1 MLWQIG
7 ETMKHSIIGTAGHVD
22 HGKSLLIKALTGIDT
37 DRLKEEKKR
46 GITIDLGFAWLDLP
60 NGGKAGIVDVPGH
73 ERFISNML
81 AGAGGIDLVLLIVA
95 ADEGVMPQTREHLD
109 ILQLLGIPQGIIVL
123 TKKDLVSQEWLELV
137 QDDVRSVCTG
147 TFLEMAPMCIVS
159 AYTGDGIAELRELI
173 ISILTKLDSTKSLL
187 PFRQPIDRVFS
198 MEGFGTVVTGTIIEG
213 QLKVG
218 ETVMLYPSET
228 EVRVRNIQVHGQDQ
242 TCGFAGQRAAINL
255 ASISRTDVLRGEV
268 LAQSH
273 SLIPTRML
281 DVKINILSNSPYTI
295 KSGSYLHL
303 HHGASETVARL
314 RLFDSNE
321 LKPGQIG
328 WGRLSVD
335 ENIVASYGDR
345 FILRFFSPLHTIG
358 GGIVLDPAPVTSK
371 VNPQQWMKR
380 LQLLASDDMKQR
392 LILAVDSASPHFGD
406 LKSALKRA
414 GADQLPS
421 EKAKAILEQLERE
434 KLIFLLRD
442 QTVLSSKF
450 IEDLQK
456 SVLNILTL
464 HHAENPLSPG
474 IKREE
479 LRTRIL
485 PEAKLNHSDSII
497 SLLVDRGVIA
507 EAAGIISLPD
517 FRIILTPAQECAEQE
532 LLNNY
537 LEQGF
542 SPEDTEQM
550 LAKIDQKLD
559 PESLLS
565 DLISRGLLIRLN
577 AQIVIHRD
585 NIEKAKELVLSI
597 LHESG
602 ELRLGDFRDQI
613 GTSRKYAVAILE
625 YFDKINLTKL
635 SGDIRKL
642 ISR

>member
-1 MLWQIG
+1 
-7 ETMKHSIIGTAGHVD
+7 MKHSIIGTAGHVD

-60 NGGKAGIVDVPGH
+60 GGGKAGIVDVPGH
-73 ERFISNML
+73 EKFISNML

-123 TKKDLVSQEWLELV
+123 TKKDLVSSEWLELV
-137 QDDVRSVCTG
+137 QEDVRSVCTG
-147 TFLEMAPMCIVS
+147 TFLEKAPLCAVS

-213 QLKVG
+213 QVQVG

-228 EVRVRNIQVHGQDQ
+228 GVRVRNIQIHGQDQ
-242 TCGFAGQRAAINL
+242 ICGFAGQRAAINL
-255 ASISRTDVLRGEV
+255 ASISRADVLRGEV
-268 LAQSH
+268 LAQSY
-273 SLIPTRML
+273 SLIPSRML
-281 DVKINILSNSPYTI
+281 DVKIKILSNSPYTI

-303 HHGASETVARL
+303 HHGASETIARL
-314 RLFDSNE
+314 RLFDCNE
-321 LKPGQIG
+321 LWPGQIG

-335 ENIVASYGDR
+335 ENIVAAYGDR
-345 FILRFFSPLHTIG
+345 FILRFFSPLHTVG
-358 GGIVLDPAPVTSK
+358 GGIVLDPAPVTIK
-371 VNPQQWMKR
+371 VNSQQWTER
-380 LQLLASDDMKQR
+380 LQSLATDDIRQR
-392 LILAVDSASPHFGD
+392 LILAIDSASPHFGD

-414 GADQLPS
+414 GADQLPT
-421 EKAKAILEQLERE
+421 EKVKATLEQLESD
-434 KLIFLLRD
+434 KLVFTLRD

-450 IEDLQK
+450 IEDLQRI
-456 SVLNILTL
+456 VINILTL
-464 HHAENPLSPG
+464 HHEESPLSPG

-497 SLLVDRGVIA
+497 SLLVDRGVIV
-507 EAAGIISLPD
+507 ETAGIISLPD
-517 FRIILTPAQECAEQE
+517 FRVVLTPAQERAQQE
-532 LLNNY
+532 LLDIY

-542 SPEDTEQM
+542 SPEDTEQI
-550 LAKIDQKLD
+550 LVKIDHKLD
-559 PESLLS
+559 PNSLLS
-565 DLISRGLLIRLN
+565 DLISRGLLVRLN
-577 AQIVIHRD
+577 TQIVMHRD
-585 NIEKAKELVLSI
+585 NIEKARELALSI

-613 GTSRKYAVAILE
+613 GSSRKYAVAILD
-625 YFDKINLTKL
+625 YFDRINLTKL
-635 SGDIRKL
+635 CGDVRKL
-642 ISR
+642 ISH